1 MMPRLTDEAKIE
13 QLREKVATMTE
24 TGTPSQIAAALNAR
38 EVVGHETGTIAADDA
53 RICHTED
60 TLLALADAAAD
71 TAHEYAAEANYW
83 LDALAHMES
92 IDLAA
97 GNRPRTTLDAL
108 AEANVIP
115 AAERDALI
123 AAAQVEVLGESWG
136 QQAGIGQIEATWV
149 QEVRE

>member
-1 MMPRLTDEAKIE
+1 MPRLTDPQKLDA
-13 QLREKVATMTE
+13 LREKCAGMK
-24 TGTPSQIAAALNAR
+24 GTPSQIAAALNKP
-38 EVVGHETGTIAADDA
+38 EVTGHETGTIAADDA

-83 LDALAHMES
+83 LDALAYMES
-92 IDLAA
+92 LDLAA

-123 AAAQVEVLGESWG
+123 AAAQVEVLGPSW
-136 QQAGIGQIEATWV
+136 AEANEFGRIRASYIVEV
-149 QEVRE
+149 QS